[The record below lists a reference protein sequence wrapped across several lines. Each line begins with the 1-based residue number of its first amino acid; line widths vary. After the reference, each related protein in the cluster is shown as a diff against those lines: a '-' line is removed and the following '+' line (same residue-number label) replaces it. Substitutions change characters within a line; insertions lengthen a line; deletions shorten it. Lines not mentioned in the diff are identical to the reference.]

1 MALKTGHVRTYH
13 DRCYLLDRRSKVGV
27 QDFKLS
33 SLETL
38 EAVPFLFIIV
48 KKRILS
54 DVWVI
59 LFYEN

>member
-1 MALKTGHVRTYH
+1 MSEPIMIGVIFLIV
-13 DRCYLLDRRSKVGV
+13 CRSKVGV

-38 EAVPFLFIIV
+38 EAVPFLFIIE